1 MNDLTLNAFAL
12 RERFGLGEPMDDR
25 PTAEV
30 KARMLHPG
38 DLFRWCGRWIEVNRI
53 RPAHGATKVSGVHV
67 FCTINGSERRLH
79 YWADEIVVVDISDQP
94 RPMREMP
101 YSR

>member
-1 MNDLTLNAFAL
+1 
-12 RERFGLGEPMDDR
+12 
-25 PTAEV
+25 
-30 KARMLHPG
+30 
-38 DLFRWCGRWIEVNRI
+38 
-53 RPAHGATKVSGVHV
+53 VSGVHV